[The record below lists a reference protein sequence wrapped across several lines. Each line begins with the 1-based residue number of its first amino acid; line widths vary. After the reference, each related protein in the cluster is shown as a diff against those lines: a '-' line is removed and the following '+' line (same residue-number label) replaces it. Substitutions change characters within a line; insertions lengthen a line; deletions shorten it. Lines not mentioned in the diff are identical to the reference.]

1 MLTMMPTIQ
10 VVLTVALF
18 IAGFAMLISGF
29 VIILAREYQETMRV
43 LSHQSTKLSS
53 KVIGDIAAQTALAG
67 TAQLLDA
74 ITRLIQTAIG
84 SGVFLCLL
92 GAVICAASLWLLNL
106 IPATNL
112 IIVPIFAL

>member
-1 MLTMMPTIQ
+1 MMITIQ
-10 VVLTVALF
+10 LVMTIALF
-18 IAGFAMLISGF
+18 IAGFGMLISGF

-53 KVIGDIAAQTALAG
+53 KVIGDVAAQSALTG

-84 SGVFLCLL
+84 TGVFLCLL
-92 GAVICAASLWLLNL
+92 GAAICGASLWLLTL
-106 IPATNL
+106 
-112 IIVPIFAL
+112 VPPMQ